1 MLVWAV
7 WCYPDTCLELLKV
20 IWSWAVFPDV
30 AYLLLGLSVNVD
42 ALQDIGGT
50 SLAAYM
56 QLCDVLA
63 KDVLEESEG
72 RLGKWEAFLWRL
84 WYVC

>member
-1 MLVWAV
+1 M
-7 WCYPDTCLELLKV
+7 
-20 IWSWAVFPDV
+20 

-50 SLAAYM
+50 SSAAYM

-72 RLGKWEAFLWRL
+72 RLGKWEAFYGVCGTYAELLNLKYVDLFRL
-84 WYVC
+84 